1 MTPAVRV
8 PRGSIKW
15 TRQTALPS
23 LSLSLSLSFTTIPT
37 QLASFSNLFLFYVWK
52 NPPKN
57 QRMRI
62 LGADLFV
69 FIFATNKGIK
79 KCLPCCFA
87 ASRPWFLWMQCDIV
101 GDGVEC
107 QWERGVAISLLFL
120 APHMETSETK
130 RHLQETSLAHVVW
143 WSYFCNPVK
152 KDPLPPK
159 SGGKKKKE
167 KKKFRTR
174 QLKWAPMF
182 ANGK

>member
-1 MTPAVRV
+1 VY
-8 PRGSIKW
+8 SY
-15 TRQTALPS
+15 
-23 LSLSLSLSFTTIPT
+23 FC
-37 QLASFSNLFLFYVWK
+37 VWK

-87 ASRPWFLWMQCDIV
+87 ALRPWFLWMQCDIV

-152 KDPLPPK
+152 KDPLPPPQVWR
-159 SGGKKKKE
+159 GKKKK

-174 QLKWAPMF
+174 QTEVSPHVCEWEIRKCVCPDGSFSVCLLRWLQELL
-182 ANGK
+182 